1 MTLLHVQFTLRNQNA
16 FQRLL
21 DGSVSRSLPA
31 ARGSSSSGRSW
42 GRKGMSIHA
51 AMNLD
56 VNAYDPLGRAVL
68 HLACSATDPAATEYV
83 RLLLAHPNINVN
95 ALDKENHWTPL
106 HRALYHG
113 NLSSA

>member
-1 MTLLHVQFTLRNQNA
+1 MTLLHVQFALRNQSA

-21 DGSVSRSLPA
+21 DGSISRSQPA
-31 ARGSSSSGRSW
+31 VRGSSSGGRSW
-42 GRKGMSIHA
+42 GRKGTSIYS
-51 AMNLD
+51 AMTFD
-56 VNAYDPLGRAVL
+56 VNAYDPLGRTAL

-95 ALDKENHWTPL
+95 VLDKENHWTPL

-113 NLSSA
+113 HLSAA